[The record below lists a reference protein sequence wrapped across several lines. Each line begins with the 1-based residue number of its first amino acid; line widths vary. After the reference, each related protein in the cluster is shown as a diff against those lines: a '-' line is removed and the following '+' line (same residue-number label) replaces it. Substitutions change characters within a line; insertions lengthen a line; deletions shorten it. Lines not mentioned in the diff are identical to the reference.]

1 MRGESQVG
9 PQASSSDGADTGVP
23 LVAGRSCD
31 ACSLCCK
38 LLPVAEL
45 GKPAGQWCVH
55 AVRGGGCGT
64 YADRPATCRQ
74 FFCAWR
80 RDSSLGAEW
89 RPDVSRFVLS
99 ADSSLR
105 ALVVTVDPGMPL
117 SWKRQPYYER
127 LKRMSEMAFRQGM
140 KVLVS
145 LRGHITVI
153 LPDRDVLLGVVASP
167 DDIVIWRE
175 GTAYGAALR
184 PDVNPAQ
191 PAPGSARPAVAL
203 AASVEGAA
211 LPAPAERPAPT
222 PADPHTMRTLF
233 GETLARARERLDDPA
248 FDQREAM
255 RSIMR
260 RRNQILDQT
269 ADAYAKAGRAECGP
283 GCTSCCYLMVMATPW
298 EILAIARHLLETRT
312 AAEIEAIKQ
321 RLQRVAQIPCDP
333 LARVKARVPCGLLED
348 DGRCAAYR
356 ERPSVCRMTLSQSRA
371 ACDSCL
377 KAAAGS
383 IPYIEHPSRVAAV
396 VQAGIDYALIERR
409 NLSVETAELSRAL
422 LVALDDHAGAMTR
435 WLSGQ
440 DPFPDAHFIPQGG
453 RSDRERAMSAAAR
466 FGAG

>member
-1 MRGESQVG
+1 
-9 PQASSSDGADTGVP
+9 
-23 LVAGRSCD
+23 
-31 ACSLCCK
+31 
-38 LLPVAEL
+38 VAEL
-45 GKPAGQWCVH
+45 GKPAGQWCVR
-55 AVRGGGCGT
+55 AVRGCGCGT

-80 RDSSLGAEW
+80 HDPSLGAEW

-99 ADSSLR
+99 ADSSSG
-105 ALVVTVDPGMPL
+105 ALVVIVDPGMPL
-117 SWKRQPYYER
+117 SWKRPPYYER
-127 LKRMSEMAFRQGM
+127 LKRMSESAFRQGM

-145 LRGHITVI
+145 LRGQVTVI
-153 LPDRDVLLGVVASP
+153 LPDRDVPLGLVAP
-167 DDIVIWRE
+167 EDEIVIWRE
-175 GTAYGAALR
+175 GTAYRAALR
-184 PDVNPAQ
+184 RDLNPAQ
-191 PAPGSARPAVAL
+191 PALGFARPAVAL
-203 AASVEGAA
+203 VATVEGAA
-211 LPAPAERPAPT
+211 MPAPAPAERPAPT
-222 PADPHTMRTLF
+222 PADPQTMGTLF
-233 GETLARARERLDDPA
+233 GEALTRARERLDDPA
-248 FDQREAM
+248 LDQREAV

-283 GCTSCCYLMVMATPW
+283 GCTSCCYLMVLGTPW
-298 EILAIARHLLETRT
+298 EILGIARHLLDTRT
-312 AAEIEAIKQ
+312 AAEIEAIRQ
-321 RLQRVAQIPCDP
+321 RLQRVEQIPCDP
-333 LARVKARVPCGLLED
+333 VARVKARVPCGLLEA
-348 DGRCAAYR
+348 DGRCAAYG

-377 KAAAGS
+377 KAAGGS

-440 DPFPDAHFIPQGG
+440 DPFPDAHFISKGG
-453 RSDRERAMSAAAR
+453 RSDRERAISAATR